1 MSLEVDQMKDILRNF
16 LGAQASLHASFG
28 NSQAGMPALPGVFPG
43 ALPESFTEA
52 EADLLSEYYE
62 LVLKWN
68 RRLHLT
74 TLTRPQEFFE
84 RHILESAFAES
95 LIRPSVNQVWDLGSG
110 LGVPGMVIA
119 ILRPDLN
126 ARLIEVSRN
135 KVLFLE
141 EAAAYLKLK
150 NVEVIES
157 RIETIEGVP
166 EESCLTVRAIEKME
180 KMIPEILR
188 LGEKAN
194 QILIFGAKSLEE
206 KMRALVNTDK
216 KIESLLIPN
225 SNQRYVMNI
234 IRSTWN
240 AVGRVDGHGD
250 TETQS

>member
-1 MSLEVDQMKDILRNF
+1 MSLEVDQMKEILRNF
-16 LGAQASLHASFG
+16 LGAQAPLPAG
-28 NSQAGMPALPGVFPG
+28 SQNKQAEMPALPG

-68 RRLHLT
+68 KRLHLT
-74 TLTRPQEFFE
+74 TLAQPQEFFE

-95 LIRPSVNQVWDLGSG
+95 LILPSANQVWDLGSG

-126 ARLIEVSRN
+126 VRLIEVSRN

-150 NVEVIES
+150 TVQVIES
-157 RIETIEGVP
+157 RIETIERAP

-180 KMIPEILR
+180 KMIPEILG
-188 LGEKAN
+188 LGAKAT
-194 QILIFGAKSLEE
+194 QILIFGGKSLEE
-206 KMRALVNTDK
+206 KTRALLYTDK
-216 KIESLLIPN
+216 KIESLLIPG
-225 SNQRYVMNI
+225 SNQRYVINI
-234 IRSTWN
+234 IRST
-240 AVGRVDGHGD
+240 
-250 TETQS
+250 

>member
-1 MSLEVDQMKDILRNF
+1 MAPEFDQMKDLLRNF
-16 LGAQASLHASFG
+16 PGAQASLT
-28 NSQAGMPALPGVFPG
+28 AGPQNKQPGTPALPGAYPR
-43 ALPESFTEA
+43 SFAEG

-68 RRLHLT
+68 SRLHLT
-74 TLTRPQEFFE
+74 TLTQPQEFFE

-95 LIRPSVNQVWDLGSG
+95 LILPSVNQVWDLGSG

-126 ARLIEVSRN
+126 VRLIEVSRN

-141 EAAAYLKLK
+141 EAAASLKLK
-150 NVEVIES
+150 NVDVIES
-157 RIETIEGVP
+157 RFETIESAP

-188 LGEKAN
+188 LGAKAP

-206 KMRALVNTDK
+206 KTRALVYRDK
-216 KIESLLIPN
+216 KIESFLIPG

-234 IRSTWN
+234 IRST
-240 AVGRVDGHGD
+240 
-250 TETQS
+250 